1 MDSAGHCLKR
11 LRQEKGFS
19 LRRLE
24 DASGISRGLLS
35 RYENNLVNIEFD
47 TLTKIAKALD
57 VSPLMIIM
65 EWLKQKQP
73 ELKDVNSKAGKLLSE
88 LSKELSRE
96 SN

>member
-88 LSKELSRE
+88 LSEELSRE